1 MYEFFI
7 LYPKYFYQNEDH
19 VVFRKNYSIL
29 KSFSFCSLMSVLF
42 MKGILHVVL
51 QLLWEKSRSEIH
63 PRRGFRLERIQ
74 KAFED
79 TDKCFSLLH
88 QIVERFIK
96 CDQAISWSCR
106 YCSWNWHNC
115 YSWLWRV
122 LFLFCTFI
130 IFCFGWTRSM
140 LK

>member
-1 MYEFFI
+1 
-7 LYPKYFYQNEDH
+7 
-19 VVFRKNYSIL
+19 
-29 KSFSFCSLMSVLF
+29 

-63 PRRGFRLERIQ
+63 SRRGFRLERIQ

-96 CDQAISWSCR
+96 CDQAIS
-106 YCSWNWHNC
+106 
-115 YSWLWRV
+115 
-122 LFLFCTFI
+122 
-130 IFCFGWTRSM
+130 
-140 LK
+140 